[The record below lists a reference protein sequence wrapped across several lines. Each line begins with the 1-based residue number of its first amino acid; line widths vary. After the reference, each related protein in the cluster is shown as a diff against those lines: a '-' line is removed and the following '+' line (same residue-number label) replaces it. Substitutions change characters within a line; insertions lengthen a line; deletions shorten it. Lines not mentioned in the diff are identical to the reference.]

1 VGERDFIYVVW
12 RLVRSGFT
20 TEIKRYTDMTP
31 PLYLLGWKRREKRM
45 EQSEGR
51 EGNLNK
57 MMRRVPQSHSSSHNM
72 AKWPLTIYAARVIK
86 KKKERDHKKD
96 MEE

>member
-1 VGERDFIYVVW
+1 
-12 RLVRSGFT
+12 
-20 TEIKRYTDMTP
+20 
-31 PLYLLGWKRREKRM
+31 M